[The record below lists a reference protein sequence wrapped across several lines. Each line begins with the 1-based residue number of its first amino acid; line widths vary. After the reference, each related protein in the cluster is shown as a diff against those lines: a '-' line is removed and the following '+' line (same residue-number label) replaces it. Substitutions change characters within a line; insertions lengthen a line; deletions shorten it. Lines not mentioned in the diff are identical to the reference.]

1 MAPSRECL
9 ICHPPSSNCDG
20 RLHGT
25 WLRPVWQSP
34 DLRVESC
41 LLTGSFLSSCP
52 AGTNPLHPY
61 VGASFS
67 VSSRSAYKVST
78 AAFVVTPASGCGA
91 VKCASSF
98 LFAPVSTGAGLSR
111 FFRNPANSSRR
122 AFASVVCLRR
132 ASSFYFQ
139 FYLQFYRYVYVL
151 LMDSRA
157 ETAGA
162 ACEVPI
168 CSALPVGTTLVHHIH
183 HHHYC
188 EAPQSISYRPVPQG
202 APNRPHPS
210 VCESS
215 PNV

>member
-1 MAPSRECL
+1 MGPLSECL
-9 ICHPPSSNCDG
+9 LRRPPSSNCDG

-25 WLRPVWQSP
+25 WFRPVWQSP

-52 AGTNPLHPY
+52 AGTNPFHPY
-61 VGASFS
+61 EGASFS

-122 AFASVVCLRR
+122 AFASVVCLQK
-132 ASSFYFQ
+132 ASSFYF
-139 FYLQFYRYVYVL
+139 VL
-151 LMDSRA
+151 PLRLHF
-157 ETAGA
+157 TNGF
-162 ACEVPI
+162 
-168 CSALPVGTTLVHHIH
+168 T
-183 HHHYC
+183 
-188 EAPQSISYRPVPQG
+188 R
-202 APNRPHPS
+202 
-210 VCESS
+210 
-215 PNV
+215 